1 MKLNIASAI
10 SLGDADLVAS
20 AILVQL
26 GATVPLGMVRAF
38 LDAKEAGLLVANAAG
53 KYFSIS
59 RDGMLN
65 NAADH
70 GISGCPDVK
79 VALFTYKKSTA
90 RIQVLRSSN
99 GHATCQQP

>member
-1 MKLNIASAI
+1 MKLNITSAI
-10 SLGDADLVAS
+10 SFGDADLVAS
-20 AILVQL
+20 AILIQL
-26 GATVPLGMVRAF
+26 GAKVPLGMVRAF
-38 LDAKEAGLLVANAAG
+38 LDAKEAGLLVANATG

-65 NAADH
+65 NAPDH
-70 GISGCPDVK
+70 GISGCPDIK

-90 RIQVLRSSN
+90 RIQVLRSSD

>member
-1 MKLNIASAI
+1 MKLNITSAV
-10 SLGDADLVAS
+10 SFGDADLVAS
-20 AILVQL
+20 AILAQI
-26 GATVPLGMVRAF
+26 GAKVPLGMVQKF
-38 LDAKEAGLLVANAAG
+38 LDAKEAGLLLANADG
-53 KYFSIS
+53 KYFAIS
-59 RDGMLN
+59 RDGILN